1 MPKTE
6 VYEYAIIRVLPK
18 VEREEFLNV
27 GVILY
32 SKRKNFLDM
41 RVHLDE
47 GRLFGFSKDL
57 DIDMVKG
64 YLDAWDLVCKG
75 TKDSGPIGQLEMH
88 LRFRWLTANRSTII
102 QSSQVHPGQCSDPAA
117 MLDKLFQ
124 QLVLQ

>member
-1 MPKTE
+1 MSKTE
-6 VYEYAIIRVLPK
+6 VYEYAVIRVLPK

-41 RVHLDE
+41 KVLLDE
-47 GRLFGFSKDL
+47 ERLLGFSKEL
-57 DIDMVKG
+57 DVDMIKG

-75 TKDSGPIGQLEMH
+75 TNESGPIGKLEMH

-102 QSSQVHPGQCSDPAA
+102 QSSKVHPGQCSDPKA
-117 MLDKLFQ
+117 MLDLLFK
-124 QLVLQ
+124 QLVIQ